1 MERIRNDLTHEV
13 PNDFTHEVLNSLGM
27 LQDYLHLI
35 EEGNAKFAKSIY
47 DSITKIYSGVGIELS
62 EDSDI
67 SDEEGNPA
75 PEYVFE
81 KIKGGENVLKC
92 PSHCFSS
99 LRMKSL

>member
-1 MERIRNDLTHEV
+1 M
-13 PNDFTHEVLNSLGM
+13 
-27 LQDYLHLI
+27 I

-81 KIKGGENVLKC
+81 KIKGREIVFVLV
-92 PSHCFSS
+92 
-99 LRMKSL
+99 LTMKGIPGIYHFRKWIV